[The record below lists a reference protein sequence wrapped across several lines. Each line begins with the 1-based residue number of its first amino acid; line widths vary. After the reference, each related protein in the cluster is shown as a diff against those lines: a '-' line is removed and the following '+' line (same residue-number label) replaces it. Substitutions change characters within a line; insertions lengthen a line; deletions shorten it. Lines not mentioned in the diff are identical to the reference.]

1 MLPPVR
7 LVLTVLV
14 QLVANAVG
22 IIAAAA
28 ILDDMSLSVS
38 GFFVAVGVF
47 TLISLVVSPMI
58 RQAALRRSSA
68 LLGSTALIVSLLA
81 LIGTVLLTDGMQIR
95 GLSTWVLAAIIVW
108 FTALVAT
115 ALLPFVIFKRLRDNR
130 ESDR

>member
-7 LVLTVLV
+7 LVLTVLL